1 MWISRKHYNALN
13 ERIAEQKQ
21 QLKYQ
26 QFILDAC
33 RKVDMSAKELM
44 NEFQS
49 HSNSSSSKGEI
60 R

>member
-1 MWISRKHYNALN
+1 MWISKKHYNALN
-13 ERIAEQKQ
+13 QRIAEQKQ

-33 RKVDMSAKELM
+33 RKIDMSAKELS

-49 HSNSSSSKGEI
+49 SPNSSSSKGEI